1 LINYVSSS
9 GSTRARTSP
18 VAIKTVLCLHII
30 GGLGLVSQPQP
41 VQLLAARLQWQ
52 VLKCVVHLLSEG
64 VALVLTG
71 KELNARLQGC
81 VIVQC

>member
-41 VQLLAARLQWQ
+41 VQPDLQSTW
-52 VLKCVVHLLSEG
+52 
-64 VALVLTG
+64 
-71 KELNARLQGC
+71 
-81 VIVQC
+81 